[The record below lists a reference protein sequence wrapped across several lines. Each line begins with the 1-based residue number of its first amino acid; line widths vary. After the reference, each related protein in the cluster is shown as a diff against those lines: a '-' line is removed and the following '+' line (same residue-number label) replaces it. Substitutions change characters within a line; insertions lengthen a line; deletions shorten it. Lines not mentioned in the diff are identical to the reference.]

1 MLHVHTAWS
10 TFLVDAR
17 VRAAEGGW
25 LAQTHALPRS
35 AMAGEDC
42 AAGHP
47 LLAPWRQQEVHPV
60 AAAHCAA
67 GTWRRFSARP
77 VPDSDAGGRQSRAL
91 PRPTHG
97 GEPGTARRS
106 PRPPRDP
113 GEGRPRSH
121 VHTRSPAHT
130 RDRLQAAKS
139 TWLSTSFAHER
150 YSRRLRGV
158 STARCATRCNYAI
171 SACPAGCNSGLW
183 HGHAQRSRRGSDV
196 TRRHDQSSR
205 PDNFPRMRL
214 CEVRTAGSKPKK

>member
-1 MLHVHTAWS
+1 MCTPRGAPFWLTRSFVPGSGSGWRLA
-10 TFLVDAR
+10 LALAR
-17 VRAAEGGW
+17 LGGRGEPC
-25 LAQTHALPRS
+25 TRRRLP
-35 AMAGEDC
+35 
-42 AAGHP
+42 
-47 LLAPWRQQEVHPV
+47 APPGCSGEVHSV
-60 AAAHCAA
+60 AAALCAA
-67 GTWRRFSARP
+67 GTWRHFSARP

-214 CEVRTAGSKPKK
+214 CEVRTAGSTPKK